1 MSDSKKLV
9 VSHAP
14 FWHNGSSVSM
24 RHYNI
29 LGAMLPA
36 VLFGISQY
44 GGPALAVAAFSVGSA
59 MLWEMLLNKA
69 MKRSETVTD
78 GHAAI
83 IGLVFAMML
92 PATSPWWLVLTGTF
106 VCVVIGKMIFGGI
119 GGNPF
124 HPTLLGMGILMVSW
138 PGHLDFNGALRNYD
152 LGFEMAYPLWS
163 AKYFGPEAVSH
174 FSMFDL
180 LAGQQ
185 IGGIGAT
192 FGLGL
197 IAGGIYLI
205 ARGIVRWEI
214 PVSFLAGVFVTAFIF
229 HVAAPDRYAGP
240 LFHLFTGYT
249 LLGAFFLAPEDSS
262 SPVNFVPMLIDG
274 AGAGFLAIMIRNI
287 GVYIDGVVY
296 AIILMNI
303 ANPLLDKIRPKAIG
317 KVA

>member
-1 MSDSKKLV
+1 MSDSKKFI

-14 FWHNGSSVSM
+14 FWHNGSSVSV

-29 LGAMLPA
+29 IGAALPA
-36 VLFGISQY
+36 LLFGMAQY

-59 MLWEMLLNKA
+59 MLWEMLLNMA
-69 MKRSETVTD
+69 MKRNQTIAD
-78 GHAAI
+78 GHAAL

-92 PATSPWWLVLTGTF
+92 PATAPWWLVLTGTF
-106 VCVVIGKMIFGGI
+106 VSVVVGKMIFGGI

-124 HPTLLGMGILMVSW
+124 HPALIGAGILFVSW
-138 PGHLDFNGALRNYD
+138 GDYFDFNEALRNYD
-152 LGFEMAYPLWS
+152 LGFTMTYPLWS
-163 AKYFGPEAVSH
+163 AKFFGAGAVDHLSILN
-174 FSMFDL
+174 L

-205 ARGIVRWEI
+205 VRGYIRWEI
-214 PVSFLAGVFVTAFIF
+214 PVSFLAGVFLTAFIF
-229 HVAAPDRYAGP
+229 HTANPDRFAGP
-240 LFHLFTGYT
+240 LFHLVTGYT

-262 SPVNFVPMLIDG
+262 SPVNFVPMLLYG
-274 AGAGFLAIMIRNI
+274 AGAGVLTILIRNI
-287 GVYIDGVVY
+287 GIYVDGVVY
-296 AIILMNI
+296 GILLMNI

>member
-1 MSDSKKLV
+1 MSDSKKLI

-14 FWHNGSSVSM
+14 FWHNGSSVSA
-24 RHYNI
+24 RHYNV

-36 VLFGISQY
+36 VLFGIAQY
-44 GGPALAVAAFSVGSA
+44 GGRAFAVAAFSVGSA

-92 PATSPWWLVLTGTF
+92 PATVPWWFVLTGTF

-124 HPTLLGMGILMVSW
+124 HPALLGMGILMVSW
-138 PGHLDFNGALRNYD
+138 PGYLDFNEALRNYE

-174 FSMFDL
+174 FSAWEL

-214 PVSFLAGVFVTAFIF
+214 PASFIAGVFVTAFIF

-262 SPVNFVPMLIDG
+262 SPVNFAAMLIYG
-274 AGAGFLAIMIRNI
+274 AGAGFLTMMIRNI
-287 GVYIDGVVY
+287 GVYVDGVVY

-303 ANPLLDKIRPKAIG
+303 ANPLIDKIRPKAIG

>member
-1 MSDSKKLV
+1 MSDSKKFI

-14 FWHNGSSVSM
+14 FWHNGSSVSV

-29 LGAMLPA
+29 IGAALPA
-36 VLFGISQY
+36 LLFGMAQY

-59 MLWEMLLNKA
+59 MLWEMLLNMA
-69 MKRSETVTD
+69 MKRNQTVAD
-78 GHAAI
+78 GHAAL

-92 PATSPWWLVLTGTF
+92 PATAPWWLVLTGTF
-106 VCVVIGKMIFGGI
+106 VSVVVGKMIFGGI

-124 HPTLLGMGILMVSW
+124 HPALIGAGILFVSW
-138 PGHLDFNGALRNYD
+138 GDYFDFNEALRNYD
-152 LGFEMAYPLWS
+152 LGFTMTYPLWN
-163 AKYFGPEAVSH
+163 AKFFGAGAVDHLSILN
-174 FSMFDL
+174 L

-205 ARGIVRWEI
+205 VRGYIRWEI
-214 PVSFLAGVFVTAFIF
+214 PVSFLAGVFLTAFIF
-229 HVAAPDRYAGP
+229 HTANPDRFAGP
-240 LFHLFTGYT
+240 LFHLVTGYT

-262 SPVNFVPMLIDG
+262 SPVNFVPMLLYG
-274 AGAGFLAIMIRNI
+274 AGAGVLTILIRNI
-287 GVYIDGVVY
+287 GIYVDGVVY
-296 AIILMNI
+296 GILLMNI